1 MKSLMLALQLACASV
16 LPAWSMAAAADDDTV
31 IHVPQDD
38 AEMNDAIAKARSML
52 PHFWQVFAERGRGE
66 SDFALKLRIEDENG
80 VEHFWITDIK
90 RIGGK
95 VVGLVGNDAMTVRS
109 VKFGDS
115 VEVPE
120 ADISDWMYVREG
132 KMIGNYTLRALF
144 PQMSPAEVEEFQN
157 VMAEP

>member
-16 LPAWSMAAAADDDTV
+16 LTAWSMAAVADDTV

-38 AEMNDAIAKARSML
+38 AAMNEAIAKARSML
-52 PHFWQVFAERGRGE
+52 PHFWRVFAERGRGE

-109 VKFGDS
+109 VKFGDN

-132 KMIGNYTLRALF
+132 KMVGNFTLRANF
-144 PQMSPAEVEEFQN
+144 GRMPPDQVEEFKK